1 MVCPDCG
8 TTLKCGDPPNFESSS
23 FFGHCSQCGEEHIG
37 ILPEKFRRRPSRK
50 QWPIGNLVC
59 FEVLSLSPPYIV
71 TLQSDYNQIIQSFTT
86 SQQAID
92 YMLKQKYDGMTD
104 DQLLQEVVNATI
116 HEFRSLHLPS
126 GKWTLSSF
134 SISDVKARI
143 QDDSHFGDTN
153 HIAHAEVG
161 NDTVCFRRSRLPSLT
176 KDSFIHII
184 IHELAHIWMNGGGD
198 HGHYFTKAMEDLESR
213 VNRTDYIN
221 QVAIRFLDR
230 FHAQRR
236 YDK

>member
-1 MVCPDCG
+1 MAWLFGKKKAPPVLVCPDCG
-8 TTLKCGDPPNFESSS
+8 TTLKCGDSPNFESSS

-104 DQLLQEVVNATI
+104 DQLLQEVV
-116 HEFRSLHLPS
+116 
-126 GKWTLSSF
+126 
-134 SISDVKARI
+134 KARI

-198 HGHYFTKAMEDLESR
+198 
-213 VNRTDYIN
+213 
-221 QVAIRFLDR
+221 
-230 FHAQRR
+230 
-236 YDK
+236 